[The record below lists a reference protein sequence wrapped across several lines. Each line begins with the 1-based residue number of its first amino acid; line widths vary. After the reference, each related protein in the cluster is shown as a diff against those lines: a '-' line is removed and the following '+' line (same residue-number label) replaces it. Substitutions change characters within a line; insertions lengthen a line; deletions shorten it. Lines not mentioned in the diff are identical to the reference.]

1 MTPSGPPPIIGRVRE
16 RFVSAVEVGE
26 RLGVSPDT
34 VTRWCREGR
43 IPGIKPG
50 RDWRIP
56 ASVVEDLLEG
66 RPSRH
71 WSADLARQLL
81 ALRGPAHVL
90 CLVPGRAHD
99 ARRFAGVL
107 EGLGPSFRRAPEP
120 PRGPVGGILPRTVLL
135 AALRATA
142 EAELELLAEADGAFV
157 LRFVGQDGASLA
169 PQERRVDR
177 LARARGRVVLCLAAL
192 GEAPEL
198 GALLPFHTHLLLGAV
213 HGRSWLSRSEPPA
226 GAAGAGGA

>member
-1 MTPSGPPPIIGRVRE
+1 MRE
-16 RFVSAVEVGE
+16 RFVSAAEVGE

-56 ASVVEDLLEG
+56 ASVIEDLLEG

-71 WSADLARQLL
+71 WSADLERRLR

-90 CLVPGRAHD
+90 CLLPGRAHD

-107 EGLGPSFRRAPEP
+107 EGLEPSLRRAPEP
-120 PRGPVGGILPRTVLL
+120 PRGPVAGILPRTVLV

-142 EAELELLAEADGAFV
+142 EAELELLEGTDEAVV
-157 LRFVGQDGASLA
+157 LRFVGRDGASALR
-169 PQERRVDR
+169 QERRIDR
-177 LARARGRVVLCLAAL
+177 LARARGRVVLCLAPL
-192 GEAPEL
+192 GEGVEL
-198 GALLPFHTHLLLGAV
+198 GALLPLHTHLLLGAI
-213 HGRSWLSRSEPPA
+213 HGPSWLSRSEAPA
-226 GAAGAGGA
+226 WATGGGGA

>member
-1 MTPSGPPPIIGRVRE
+1 MRE
-16 RFVSAVEVGE
+16 RFVSAAEVGE

-56 ASVVEDLLEG
+56 ASVIEDLLEG

-71 WSADLARQLL
+71 WSADLGRQLL

-99 ARRFAGVL
+99 ARRFAETLGD
-107 EGLGPSFRRAPEP
+107 LGPSVRRAPEP
-120 PRGPVGGILPRTVLL
+120 PRGPAGGILPRAVLL

-142 EAELELLAEADGAFV
+142 QVELELLAEAGEALV
-157 LRFVGQDGASLA
+157 LRFVGRDGAA
-169 PQERRVDR
+169 AVRQERRIDR
-177 LARARGRVVLCLAAL
+177 LARARGRVVLCLAPL

-198 GALLPFHTHLLLGAV
+198 GLLLPLHSHLLLGAV

-226 GAAGAGGA
+226 GAGDVGGA

>member
-1 MTPSGPPPIIGRVRE
+1 M
-16 RFVSAVEVGE
+16 SATEVGG

-71 WSADLARQLL
+71 WSADLGRQLL
-81 ALRGPAHVL
+81 ALRAPAHVL
-90 CLVPGRAHD
+90 CVVPGRAD
-99 ARRFAGVL
+99 EARRFAGVL
-107 EGLGPSFRRAPEP
+107 EGLGPSLRRAPEP

-142 EAELELLAEADGAFV
+142 AAELELVGEADGAFV
-157 LRFVGQDGASLA
+157 LRFVGPRSAALA
-169 PQERRVDR
+169 RLERRIDR
-177 LARARGRVVLCLAAL
+177 LARARGRVVLCLTAL
-192 GEAPEL
+192 GEGPEL
-198 GALLPFHTHLLLGAV
+198 GALLPFHTHLLLSAV
-213 HGRSWLSRSEPPA
+213 HGRSWLSRSEALAVEA
-226 GAAGAGGA
+226 GEG